1 MVRKVLAVAVA
12 TGLLVGLVMAVVL
25 QFTTTPLILQAEVY
39 EKAAQAKEGKSV
51 FASIPRP
58 GTQVLR
64 VHDHGAKPQ
73 AGAPPAKHEDSGW
86 EPAEGFQR
94 TVATSVATVAV
105 SVGYAFIL
113 LGCMLFSRERIDPM
127 RGLLWGFAG
136 FAAVGLA
143 PALGLAPE
151 LPGSAAGDLMLRQFW
166 WVATAIASAIGLYL
180 AIKLPQ
186 PSAKAA
192 GIALLIAPHLIGPP
206 RPAAYESTAPAE
218 LAASFA
224 ATSLVVHALL
234 WCLVGVGLGWFWTR
248 VANDS
253 PRIAEVSA

>member
-1 MVRKVLAVAVA
+1 MIRKVLTVAVA

-25 QFTTTPLILQAEVY
+25 QITTTPLILQAEVY

-51 FASIPRP
+51 FASLPRP
-58 GTQVLR
+58 GTQILR
-64 VHDHGAKPQ
+64 THDHGAKPQ
-73 AGAPPAKHEDSGW
+73 SVTPAAKHEDGGW

-94 TVATSVATVAV
+94 TAATGVATVAV

-113 LGCMLFSRERIDPM
+113 LGCMLLGRERIDPM

-136 FAAVGLA
+136 FAAAGLA

-166 WVATAIASAIGLYL
+166 WVATVIASGVGLYL
-180 AIKLPQ
+180 VIRQPQ
-186 PSAKAA
+186 PSAKVA

-206 RPAAYESTAPAE
+206 RPAAYESTVPAE

-234 WCLVGVGLGWFWTR
+234 WALVGVGVGWFW
-248 VANDS
+248 N
-253 PRIAEVSA
+253 RIAADAPRVQKVSA